1 MPPLLIPKETDLQSV
16 PALLAPALTH
26 SSGGWTRTNGGLYLG
41 NGLTIRP
48 LLPTR
53 VLQNILAGPA
63 RLELAISDV
72 TGRRSDQLNYGP
84 NVMPA
89 PGAAP
94 GFSDFQSGPI
104 TGFGLAGWRPGRNQE
119 GI

>member
-1 MPPLLIPKETDLQSV
+1 MPLLLSPKAPDLQSG
-16 PALLAPALTH
+16 PALLTPALTH

-41 NGLTIRP
+41 NGLTVRP

-53 VLQNILAGPA
+53 VLQNNLAGPA

-84 NVMPA
+84 IKNHVA
-89 PGAAP
+89 LGALGSYVDSARYTDRP
-94 GFSDFQSGPI
+94 CLCRNRRLFNC
-104 TGFGLAGWRPGRNQE
+104 LAT
-119 GI
+119 